1 MSRYSGLLERHRLQ
15 TFPLPPDK
23 CMHILTAEQGVDGTT
38 QVLYKKQRGSSGI
51 LGGGSF
57 GAIHL
62 EVIDSE
68 CDAAPT
74 VRAVKTISKRAA
86 EASRVHWQ
94 QEIENLIVLSQHPDL
109 FVKTFGWW
117 EDDKS
122 IFLPMEYF
130 EASDLS
136 RNRELIR
143 DEGDIRVI
151 SQQLALGLQQMHS
164 LNIIHR
170 DIKPHNVF
178 VVRQRPTW
186 HVKIGDFGFS
196 KRVSDSVS
204 APFSAR
210 GTTKYMAPEYRDLM
224 SNYESSDFTTSVDM
238 WSLGCLIYELFAKR
252 CPFDEDNS
260 NSLMKYVRDGKF
272 PRQPLDD
279 CGASSESIWLIMNL
293 LERDPLMRLNA
304 YDALHCAWLNN
315 SDAPVVIKDAIRDHE
330 FHQGPQDWPTKQPVK
345 AKFSPTIS
353 ASSLEAPVKPTVRA
367 PLPAV
372 IVSDETQE
380 VVNNSHMSATNSRTR
395 PPYAERS
402 ITSQEFSQPLT
413 SADDGALT
421 IGETFHVPELPPR
434 PHSSN
439 TMRSDMLQGDKDR
452 QLAIRPKTSES
463 ESGSNTQIVAYTEG
477 TRSTQAVHR
486 PVGTIPNAQIL
497 PRLRVTELSGR
508 YIDMAFKNIKFKPQ
522 RKPVCDVCE
531 SRRVFNPVIKPGAVY
546 YCKDCDNRPLCERC
560 IRESFKNPAD
570 PHEADHKVQAWIQ
583 AHSFPLEEFL
593 DRFQP
598 FPVES
603 KGGLDP
609 FYGNKWL
616 SSDHS
621 FNPPAE
627 GAHGTRWILNAPAG
641 DFDVSVQVRIVCVD
655 EAVNSAAIG
664 KHKSMMVHTKAV
676 PMGSMLFGARVIDP
690 VDVAKQSEEANAGRH
705 LPDRPVE
712 QSIKMA
718 KEEQMVTINLGF
730 KLKATTSQKIEV
742 HVRGS
747 YDVPYFKAGSP
758 FKWWLDHILLRQ
770 MGTEQLLASM
780 GDLKVRELAKQQ
792 QAKAKR
798 DKRIMQGVQY
808 LGHGL
813 GIAGKI
819 NGVRAASPSKQSNAM
834 VSAVSAGL
842 SFGGSMMKDRTSHNH
857 AAAPSPVYNNYY
869 YSSDNVGTGHS
880 NQPSYTAPEY
890 EEIDDHPDDSSDH
903 QQQYLENDQDFSEQ
917 DSDSD
922 WDRQQQ

>member
-23 CMHILTAEQGVDGTT
+23 CMHILNAEQGIDGTA
-38 QVLYKKQRGSSGI
+38 QVLYKKQGGSSGI

-68 CDAAPT
+68 CDAAPP

-117 EDDKS
+117 EDEKS

-136 RNRELIR
+136 RNKELIR

-151 SQQLALGLQQMHS
+151 SQQLALGLQHMHS

-238 WSLGCLIYELFAKR
+238 WSLGCLIYELFAKK

-260 NSLMKYVRDGKF
+260 NPLMKYVRDGKF

-304 YDALHCAWLNN
+304 YDALHCAWLNS
-315 SDAPVVIKDAIRDHE
+315 SDLQLATHHATHDHGSHQTPEYRAPTEPAE
-330 FHQGPQDWPTKQPVK
+330 APFLAT
-345 AKFSPTIS
+345 TS
-353 ASSLEAPVKPTVRA
+353 ASSPKAPVKPTVPA

-372 IVSDETQE
+372 IISDQTQE
-380 VVNNSHMSATNSRTR
+380 VVNNCDTLSTSFRVR
-395 PPYAERS
+395 PALAEKA
-402 ITSQEFSQPLT
+402 ITSHEFSKA
-413 SADDGALT
+413 SASTDDAALT
-421 IGETFHVPELPPR
+421 IAETFRVPDLPPR

-439 TMRSDMLQGDKDR
+439 AMRSVMPQGAKDI
-452 QLAIRPKTSES
+452 QLAVRPIS
-463 ESGSNTQIVAYTEG
+463 SGSDAVSNTQVTAYTKD
-477 TRSTQAVHR
+477 TRSTQMIRR

-497 PRLRVTELSGR
+497 PRLRSTELSGK
-508 YIDMAFKNIKFKPQ
+508 YIDMAFENLKFKPQ

-531 SRRVFNPVIKPGAVY
+531 SRRIFNPVIKPGAVY
-546 YCKDCDNRPLCERC
+546 YCMDCGNRPLCERC
-560 IRESFKNPAD
+560 IRESFKNPTD

-583 AHSFPLEEFL
+583 AHSFPLKEFL

-609 FYGNKWL
+609 FYGKQWL

-627 GAHGTRWILNAPAG
+627 GAHGTRWIFNTPAG
-641 DFDVSVQVRIVCVD
+641 EFDISVQLRIVCVD
-655 EAVNSAAIG
+655 EAIESTAIG
-664 KHKSMMVHTKAV
+664 KHKNMMVHTKAV
-676 PMGSMLFGARVIDP
+676 PLGSILFGARVIGP
-690 VDVAKQSEEANAGRH
+690 QSGANQSDEINSSRH
-705 LPDRPVE
+705 LPDRPMEHSVK
-712 QSIKMA
+712 IA
-718 KEEQMVTINLGF
+718 KEEQTVTLGLGF

-742 HVRGS
+742 HIRGS
-747 YDVPYFKAGSP
+747 YDELYFKAGSP
-758 FKWWLDHILLRQ
+758 FKWWLDHIL
-770 MGTEQLLASM
+770 
-780 GDLKVRELAKQQ
+780 
-792 QAKAKR
+792 
-798 DKRIMQGVQY
+798 
-808 LGHGL
+808 
-813 GIAGKI
+813 
-819 NGVRAASPSKQSNAM
+819 
-834 VSAVSAGL
+834 
-842 SFGGSMMKDRTSHNH
+842 
-857 AAAPSPVYNNYY
+857 
-869 YSSDNVGTGHS
+869 
-880 NQPSYTAPEY
+880 
-890 EEIDDHPDDSSDH
+890 
-903 QQQYLENDQDFSEQ
+903 
-917 DSDSD
+917 
-922 WDRQQQ
+922 